1 MDADL
6 SRAACGSRG
15 RPRARLHTYLEATPG
30 RVLWAVIAVGPIDEV
45 SDTACAEQIMTAQV
59 DGKMLSG
66 CLCVYE
72 RIRLTVADH
81 PDPAANEV
89 IDDAD
94 FLAERSSTS

>member
-1 MDADL
+1 
-6 SRAACGSRG
+6 
-15 RPRARLHTYLEATPG
+15 
-30 RVLWAVIAVGPIDEV
+30 
-45 SDTACAEQIMTAQV
+45 MTAQV

>member
-1 MDADL
+1 M
-6 SRAACGSRG
+6 RVRG

-45 SDTACAEQIMTAQV
+45 SDTACAEQIATAQV